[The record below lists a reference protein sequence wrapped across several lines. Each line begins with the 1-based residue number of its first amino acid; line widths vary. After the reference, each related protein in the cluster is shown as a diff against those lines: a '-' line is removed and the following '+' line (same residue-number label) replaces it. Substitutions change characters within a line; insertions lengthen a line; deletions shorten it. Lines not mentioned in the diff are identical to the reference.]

1 VLISRD
7 VTDRVALEEE
17 LRRRAFHDALTGLPN
32 RALFEDRLRR
42 ALAATGRG
50 GSIGVLF
57 VDLDDFKTVNDSLG
71 HAAGDELLQLV
82 AGRIDE
88 LLRPGDTVARL
99 GGDEFAVL
107 LEQLGAPEEAER
119 VAERLLDALRA
130 PATLAGRRLAVRAS
144 VGIATSAPGAAPG
157 ELLRD
162 ADAAMYEA
170 KARGEGG
177 WARFDPAL
185 HAQALSRLELSA
197 ELPAAI
203 ERGELELHYQP
214 IVGLAGEPAGGV
226 EALVRWRHPSRG
238 LLGPGEFIA
247 LAERTGAIV
256 PLGRWVLEQACRDV
270 GRWQREA
277 GVEDPPR
284 AG

>member
-1 VLISRD
+1 M
-7 VTDRVALEEE
+7 
-17 LRRRAFHDALTGLPN
+17 
-32 RALFEDRLRR
+32 
-42 ALAATGRG
+42 
-50 GSIGVLF
+50 LF

-71 HAAGDELLQLV
+71 HAAGDELLRIV

-88 LLRPGDTVARL
+88 VLRPGDTVARL

-107 LEQLGAPEEAER
+107 LEQVGGPEEAEG
-119 VAERLLDALRA
+119 VARRLIEALRA
-130 PATLAGRRLAVRAS
+130 PAALAGRRLEVRAS
-144 VGIATSAPGAAPG
+144 VGIATSHPGTAPG

-170 KARGEGG
+170 KARREGS
-177 WARFDPAL
+177 WSRFDPAL
-185 HAQALSRLELSA
+185 HARALSRLELSA

-238 LLGPGEFIA
+238 LLGPGEFIE

-256 PLGRWVLEQACRDV
+256 PLGRWVL
-270 GRWQREA
+270 
-277 GVEDPPR
+277 R
-284 AG
+284 AGLPRRRALAARGRRRDRSTSA